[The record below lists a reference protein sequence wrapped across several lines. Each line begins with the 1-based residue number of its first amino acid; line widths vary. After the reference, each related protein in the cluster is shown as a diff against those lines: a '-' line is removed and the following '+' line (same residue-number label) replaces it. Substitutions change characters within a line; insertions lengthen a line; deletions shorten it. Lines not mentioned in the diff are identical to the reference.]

1 MGKLETLILCMS
13 QVRIGF
19 IPGVW
24 DLLHHGHLNVIN
36 TAKSHCDYLVVGV
49 CCDKLVEESKNKPPI
64 VSDIHREHLLKNLK
78 AVNDTFIYHDF
89 EYHRVVERFGANVI
103 FVGGEFGE
111 NEIQQKFLSYCKEE
125 ELPVYVIPRTQGISS
140 TNIKETIKEKL

>member
-1 MGKLETLILCMS
+1 MS
-13 QVRIGF
+13 DV
-19 IPGVW
+19 
-24 DLLHHGHLNVIN
+24 
-36 TAKSHCDYLVVGV
+36 
-49 CCDKLVEESKNKPPI
+49 
-64 VSDIHREHLLKNLK
+64 HREHLLKNLK

-89 EYHRVVERFGANVI
+89 EYHKVVERFGANVI